1 MSLFRECN
9 KPDEQFYKACLNGKT
24 ATVRKLLDIQDE
36 RLSRSATDPIYGY
49 AHVPLYLACFG
60 GHPETVTLLSERGA
74 DFSARC
80 ARPGNAP
87 ITGAASGGHVALIR
101 LCLERG
107 AEIDGRPESPDPR
120 FSCTDTPL
128 IAACRRL
135 HLDSARVLLELGA
148 NVDEAGNNSD
158 TPLSIACRSNRV
170 DLVRLLITH
179 GADLHGPR
187 LVTADRLRY
196 PLRIAI
202 ERFPASKPTVL
213 ALLEAGANPTHLSRF
228 DSALF
233 LQGVPDHEIEGI
245 CRLFCKWLT
254 IMVRKHV
261 IGPPAEH
268 NGRRF
273 EHLASHIASFV
284 APTGKFSWAN
294 TAVLPS
300 DDDEPPEDV
309 FYDSENDEYYDY

>member
-1 MSLFRECN
+1 MSLSRDN
-9 KPDEQFYKACLNGKT
+9 KPDEELYQACLNGDT
-24 ATVRKLLDIQDE
+24 ATVSRLLDT
-36 RLSRSATDPIYGY
+36 LNPNYPIHGY

-60 GHPETVTLLSERGA
+60 GHRETVSLLSERGA
-74 DFSARC
+74 NFSARC

-87 ITGAASGGHVALIR
+87 LTGAASGGHVALIR
-101 LCLERG
+101 LCLARG

-187 LVTADRLRY
+187 LVTAESTTADRLRY

-233 LQGVPDHEIEGI
+233 LQGVPDHETEGI

-273 EHLASHIASFV
+273 EHLAPHIASFV

>member
-1 MSLFRECN
+1 MASVRDI
-9 KPDEQFYKACLNGKT
+9 KPDEEWYQACLNGDT
-24 ATVRKLLDIQDE
+24 AAVRRLLDT
-36 RLSRSATDPIYGY
+36 RSATDQIYGY
-49 AHVPLYLACFG
+49 GHVPLYLACFG
-60 GHPETVTLLSERGA
+60 GHRETVSLLSERGA
-74 DFSARC
+74 NFSARC

-87 ITGAASGGHVALIR
+87 LTGAASGGHVALIR

-120 FSCTDTPL
+120 FNCTDTPL

-179 GADLHGPR
+179 GADLHLPH
-187 LVTADRLRY
+187 LVTTDRLRY
-196 PLRIAI
+196 NAYPLRTAI

-213 ALLEAGANPTHLSRF
+213 ALLEAGANPTHLSQL

-233 LQGVPDHEIEGI
+233 LQEAPADETERI

-268 NGRRF
+268 NGRRI
-273 EHLASHIASFV
+273 EHLAPHIASFV
-284 APTGKFSWAN
+284 APIPIPWLSIYTELLA
-294 TAVLPS
+294 S
-300 DDDEPPEDV
+300 DDDDAASGEV

>member
-60 GHPETVTLLSERGA
+60 GHRETASLLSKRGA

-107 AEIDGRPESPDPR
+107 AEIDGRPEPPDQR
-120 FSCTDTPL
+120 FNHTDTPL

-135 HLDSARVLLELGA
+135 HLGSVLVLLELGA

-158 TPLSIACRSNRV
+158 TPLNIACRSNRV
-170 DLVRLLITH
+170 DLVRLLIAH
-179 GADLHGPR
+179 GAEVNLPHFANTFRYD
-187 LVTADRLRY
+187 AY

-202 ERFPASKPTVL
+202 GRFPASKPTVL
-213 ALLEAGANPTHLSRF
+213 ALLEAGANPTHLSQL
-228 DSALF
+228 DSVFFVHGAPADE
-233 LQGVPDHEIEGI
+233 QERI

-268 NGRRF
+268 NGRRI
-273 EHLASHIASFV
+273 EHLAPHIASFV
-284 APTGKFSWAN
+284 APREKFRPLA
-294 TAVLPS
+294 S
-300 DDDEPPEDV
+300 DDDSLRDS
-309 FYDSENDEYYDY
+309 DSEDEMYHIDY

>member
-1 MSLFRECN
+1 MSLFRETN
-9 KPDEQFYKACLNGKT
+9 KPDEQFYQACLNGKT
-24 ATVRKLLDIQDE
+24 ATVRRLLDIEDE
-36 RLSRSATDPIYGY
+36 RLARSATDPIYGY

-60 GHPETVTLLSERGA
+60 GHRETASLLSKRGA

-107 AEIDGRPESPDPR
+107 AEIDGRPEPPDQR
-120 FSCTDTPL
+120 FNHTDTPL

-135 HLDSARVLLELGA
+135 HLGSVLVLLELGA

-158 TPLSIACRSNRV
+158 TPLNIACRSNRV
-170 DLVRLLITH
+170 DLVRLLIAH
-179 GADLHGPR
+179 GAEVNLPHFANTFRYD
-187 LVTADRLRY
+187 AY

-202 ERFPASKPTVL
+202 GRFPASKPTVL
-213 ALLEAGANPTHLSRF
+213 ALLEAGANPAQLSQLN
-228 DSALF
+228 SMLF
-233 LQGVPDHEIEGI
+233 LQEAPDNEIERI

-268 NGRRF
+268 NGRRI
-273 EHLASHIASFV
+273 EHLAPHIASFV
-284 APTGKFSWAN
+284 APTEKFRPLA
-294 TAVLPS
+294 S
-300 DDDEPPEDV
+300 DDDSLRDS
-309 FYDSENDEYYDY
+309 DSEDEMYHIDY

>member
-1 MSLFRECN
+1 MASVRDI
-9 KPDEQFYKACLNGKT
+9 KPDEEWYQACLNGDT
-24 ATVRKLLDIQDE
+24 AAVRRLLDT
-36 RLSRSATDPIYGY
+36 RSATDQIYGY
-49 AHVPLYLACFG
+49 GHVPLYLACFG
-60 GHPETVTLLSERGA
+60 GHRETVSLLSERGA

-107 AEIDGRPESPDPR
+107 AEIDGRPEPPDQR
-120 FSCTDTPL
+120 FNHTDTPL

-135 HLDSARVLLELGA
+135 HLGSVLVLLELGA

-158 TPLSIACRSNRV
+158 TPLNIACRSNRV
-170 DLVRLLITH
+170 DLVRLLIAH
-179 GADLHGPR
+179 GAEVNLPHFANTFRYD
-187 LVTADRLRY
+187 AY

-202 ERFPASKPTVL
+202 GRFPASKPTVL
-213 ALLEAGANPTHLSRF
+213 ALLEAGANPAQLSQLN
-228 DSALF
+228 SMLF
-233 LQGVPDHEIEGI
+233 LQEAPDNEIERI

-268 NGRRF
+268 NGRRI
-273 EHLASHIASFV
+273 EHLAPHIASFV
-284 APTGKFSWAN
+284 APTEKFRPLA
-294 TAVLPS
+294 S
-300 DDDEPPEDV
+300 DDDSLRDS
-309 FYDSENDEYYDY
+309 DSEDEMYHIDY